1 MRNASVRWQKGLAFE
16 AERAAWGPGGRERES
31 PPEGDWHLR
40 PGCAAW
46 SPGGLQGARLC
57 PGLGCPLSLICL
69 EPQHRLEEEKQYPV
83 AQVWA
88 WLTASWECS
97 PGAGTPL
104 CLRPPPLGHRAHLLA
119 VGPACLVPGCALLE
133 GRSIEQLLCAGQ
145 GTGDVEGT
153 RQAEASSGFLAWT
166 RCFCKLGVC

>member
-1 MRNASVRWQKGLAFE
+1 M
-16 AERAAWGPGGRERES
+16 
-31 PPEGDWHLR
+31 
-40 PGCAAW
+40 
-46 SPGGLQGARLC
+46 
-57 PGLGCPLSLICL
+57 SLICL

-153 RQAEASSGFLAWT
+153 RQAEALLWVSGVDQVLLQAGGV
-166 RCFCKLGVC
+166 LGECSTE